1 MQGPFSSRTRSFM
14 VKADQL
20 QNPQSPSGTFAREG
34 EKSHL
39 SPKKDNRLGDP
50 LKCEILLGWG
60 KMISKTFLCLS
71 AYLKKLN
78 KRERENNQKEEEYG
92 ERNVKHGL
100 FGKQGRIGIE
110 SVTI

>member
-20 QNPQSPSGTFAREG
+20 QNPQSPSGTFARVG

-39 SPKKDNRLGDP
+39 SPKKDNLLGDP
-50 LKCEILLGWG
+50 LECEILLGWG
-60 KMISKTFLCLS
+60 KMISKISLCLS

-78 KRERENNQKEEEYG
+78 KRERESNQEEEEYG